1 MNETLRVLMERKSVR
16 VFEKRPIG
24 PEEKQA
30 ILNAAMRA
38 PTAGN
43 SMLYS
48 ILDVTDQALK
58 DKLAITCDHQPFI
71 AAAPMVLVFLADYRR
86 WVRKFQQAGCED
98 VPAPRLSDFI
108 LAAND
113 TVIAAH
119 AACVAAESLGIGS
132 CYIGD
137 ILERCGEHRA
147 LLDLPEWVVP
157 AAMLVMGWPTEQ
169 QRQRPKPERF
179 PLEHIVCANRYR
191 RKDGAQLRDMF
202 AGQTGAK
209 SFEDWLG
216 AFCQRKYES
225 GFSREMNR
233 SAAEY
238 LKAFP
243 WKEEAT

>member
-1 MNETLRVLMERKSVR
+1 MNETLQVLMNRKSVR
-16 VFEKRPIG
+16 VFEPKPIG

-71 AAAPMVLVFLADYRR
+71 ASAPMVLVFLADYRR
-86 WVRKFQQAGCED
+86 WVRKFQQAGCEN
-98 VPAPRLSDFI
+98 VPNPRLSDLI
-108 LAAND
+108 LATND

-137 ILERCGEHRA
+137 IIEQWEQHKEMFH
-147 LLDLPEWVVP
+147 LPQFVAPVS
-157 AAMLVMGWPTEQ
+157 MLVFGYPTQ
-169 QRQRPKPERF
+169 QQKDRPKPQRCAM
-179 PLEHIVCANRYR
+179 EHIVHENGYR
-191 RKDGAQLRDMF
+191 TMDGAELRD
-202 AGQTGAK
+202 
-209 SFEDWLG
+209 
-216 AFCQRKYES
+216 AFGYKASTSGFDAWCTAFHNRKYDS
-225 GFSREMNR
+225 GFAREMSR
-233 SAAEY
+233 SVAEY
-238 LKAFP
+238 LEQYK
-243 WKEEAT
+243 

>member
-1 MNETLRVLMERKSVR
+1 
-16 VFEKRPIG
+16 
-24 PEEKQA
+24 
-30 ILNAAMRA
+30 
-38 PTAGN
+38 
-43 SMLYS
+43 MLYS

-137 ILERCGEHRA
+137 IIEQWEEHREMFGLPPYVAPVSMLVFGYPTQQQKDRPQTSRFPQKMIRLPRPDRGGAARILPRRQGAGLLQAQVRLGLCLGNGPLCPGNPEKLGRKINPWPLLTFPAGGAILLPCYLA
-147 LLDLPEWVVP
+147 LLNSNGKEGGCGREVHP
-157 AAMLVMGWPTEQ
+157 A
-169 QRQRPKPERF
+169 
-179 PLEHIVCANRYR
+179 I
-191 RKDGAQLRDMF
+191 
-202 AGQTGAK
+202 
-209 SFEDWLG
+209 
-216 AFCQRKYES
+216 
-225 GFSREMNR
+225 
-233 SAAEY
+233 
-238 LKAFP
+238 
-243 WKEEAT
+243 

>member
-137 ILERCGEHRA
+137 IIEQWEEHREMFG
-147 LLDLPEWVVP
+147 LPPYVAPVS
-157 AAMLVMGWPTEQ
+157 MLVFGYPTQ
-169 QRQRPKPERF
+169 QQKDRPQTSRF
-179 PLEHIVCANRYR
+179 PQKMIVMGKRLPRPDGGGAARILPR
-191 RKDGAQLRDMF
+191 RQGAGLLQAQVR
-202 AGQTGAK
+202 
-209 SFEDWLG
+209 LG
-216 AFCQRKYES
+216 LCLGNGPFRPGNPEKLGRK
-225 GFSREMNR
+225 
-233 SAAEY
+233 
-238 LKAFP
+238 
-243 WKEEAT
+243 